1 MYKKI
6 EYLVLAALIFFALIS
21 IFQLGAGWDA
31 IYQYDLGKDRLDYLF
46 SFGANGVNQQAAAT
60 KLYPGAYSTILAFF
74 VEFFPRTFTTQ
85 GIHLTNFAFSFLTII
100 AISKL
105 TKIFFNKIISK
116 ITFII
121 CFFNPIF
128 FGQMSLSGL
137 DISVAFSFIWIIYFS
152 LQYLRKQSAAKTNKY
167 IYVLGLL
174 LGLGVGTRIGFLA
187 ILFPFFLFLLF
198 ELFFFKIF
206 INNRFNYKKFY
217 IDIIK
222 VIIISYFFVVFFWV
236 ETHENIFTLP
246 IKYAFESFNFGWGPP
261 FILFNEQILKTGEL
275 PSTYILVNLFYKM
288 PEYYI
293 YGILLIFV
301 LFLRIAKNF
310 KSQFKGFIFKFT
322 FIVAIIIF
330 PNFLLIFSPY
340 AVYDGLRLF
349 LYIIPFISVL
359 LALLIFFLYKNKK
372 FLIYKI
378 LFYSLIL
385 TKIFFLVSFMQLT
398 PYQYVYLNYFSQH
411 VADNTKQFE
420 NDYWGTSTKKLIKK
434 IKNNDSLNAENLKIA
449 FCGLSE
455 DEQIKNI
462 KLFTNLKLK
471 FVDKNSEYDFIIMN
485 NRAVWDDLSDNKK
498 TCFEKFKGTDI
509 ETISRRGLILS
520 KLTKKY
526 N

>member
-1 MYKKI
+1 
-6 EYLVLAALIFFALIS
+6 
-21 IFQLGAGWDA
+21 
-31 IYQYDLGKDRLDYLF
+31 
-46 SFGANGVNQQAAAT
+46 
-60 KLYPGAYSTILAFF
+60 
-74 VEFFPRTFTTQ
+74 
-85 GIHLTNFAFSFLTII
+85 
-100 AISKL
+100 
-105 TKIFFNKIISK
+105 
-116 ITFII
+116 
-121 CFFNPIF
+121 
-128 FGQMSLSGL
+128 
-137 DISVAFSFIWIIYFS
+137 
-152 LQYLRKQSAAKTNKY
+152 
-167 IYVLGLL
+167 
-174 LGLGVGTRIGFLA
+174 
-187 ILFPFFLFLLF
+187 
-198 ELFFFKIF
+198 
-206 INNRFNYKKFY
+206 
-217 IDIIK
+217 
-222 VIIISYFFVVFFWV
+222 
-236 ETHENIFTLP
+236 
-246 IKYAFESFNFGWGPP
+246 
-261 FILFNEQILKTGEL
+261 
-275 PSTYILVNLFYKM
+275 M